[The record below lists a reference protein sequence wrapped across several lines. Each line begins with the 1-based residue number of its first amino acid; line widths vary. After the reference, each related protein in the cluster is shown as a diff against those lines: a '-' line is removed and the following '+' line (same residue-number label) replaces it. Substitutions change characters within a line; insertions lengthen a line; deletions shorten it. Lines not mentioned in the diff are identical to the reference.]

1 MKDTIFCDT
10 FSLNF
15 NGKLKEFKS
24 PTVMGILNVTPDSFF
39 DGNKYKNEHSILNRA
54 EQILNEGAT
63 FVDIGGYSSKPGA
76 NEISEKEE
84 STRVCN
90 AIELIIKEFPETI
103 ISIDTFRSNIAQNAI
118 NCGALMIND
127 ISAAELDSKMPE
139 VVIKNNVPYIIMHM
153 QGTPQTMQ
161 KKPQYLNP
169 SDDVFKYLVNKV
181 DSLKKEGV
189 IDLIID
195 PGFGFGKSVEHNYDI
210 LNKLEIYKYI
220 DAPILVGFSRK
231 SMIYKLLEN
240 TPNEAL
246 NGTTT
251 CNTIALT
258 KGAKILRVH
267 DVKEAVE
274 CVKITNMLS
283 C

>member
-1 MKDTIFCDT
+1 MHINVLIDIDFCQ
-10 FSLNF
+10 
-15 NGKLKEFKS
+15 K
-24 PTVMGILNVTPDSFF
+24 
-39 DGNKYKNEHSILNRA
+39 H
-54 EQILNEGAT
+54 QI
-63 FVDIGGYSSKPGA
+63 K
-76 NEISEKEE
+76 
-84 STRVCN
+84 
-90 AIELIIKEFPETI
+90 
-103 ISIDTFRSNIAQNAI
+103 
-118 NCGALMIND
+118 
-127 ISAAELDSKMPE
+127 
-139 VVIKNNVPYIIMHM
+139 
-153 QGTPQTMQ
+153 